1 MDALVLHCV
10 CATCVHHA
18 QCVCVQL
25 HRAGKPGAAVL
36 QSSST
41 TASLAYSAENWMTL
55 LGGLLI
61 NSLVKA
67 LSTPARSEGTTIC
80 SSRGATSLSY
90 CLLPPHPALNFQ
102 NQILK

>member
-1 MDALVLHCV
+1 MRWFCTAYVPHVCIMNSV
-10 CATCVHHA
+10 CASSCTVLASQALLSCSPAVP
-18 QCVCVQL
+18 QL
-25 HRAGKPGAAVL
+25 AF
-36 QSSST
+36 
-41 TASLAYSAENWMTL
+41 AYSAENWMTL
-55 LGGLLI
+55 LGWLLI
-61 NSLVKA
+61 TSLVKA